1 MLITDIINILGN
13 EFSSIYCVNRQD
25 QYIQI
30 YRHLNE
36 NTELDELMNEKKTY
50 ETVIQK
56 YIETNVFEED
66 RNKMLVATDFN
77 NICKQLQL
85 VSQFTIH
92 YRIKNG
98 NDILRYRM
106 KCARIGNAD
115 TFEKIVFAFASE
127 DSDIRLD
134 ELMNEKKTYETVI
147 QKYIETNVFEED
159 RNKMLVATDFNNIC
173 KQLQLVSQFTI
184 HYRIKNGNDIL
195 RYRMKCARIG
205 NADTFEKIVFAFA
218 SEDSDIRL
226 DELGIMNLSS
236 TGEKRK
242 SIFSLLIK

>member
-1 MLITDIINILGN
+1 MKVKEKMQITDIINILGN

-30 YRHLNE
+30 YWHQNAD
-36 NTELDELMNEKKTY
+36 LDESMNEKQSYK
-50 ETVIQK
+50 TVIQK
-56 YIETNVFEED
+56 YIETNVFEVE
-66 RNKMLVATDFN
+66 RKKMLVATDFD
-77 NICKQLQL
+77 NICRQLQQ
-85 VSQFTIH
+85 VAQFTIH
-92 YRIKNG
+92 YRIKN
-98 NDILRYRM
+98 N
-106 KCARIGNAD
+106 
-115 TFEKIVFAFASE
+115 
-127 DSDIRLD
+127 
-134 ELMNEKKTYETVI
+134 
-147 QKYIETNVFEED
+147 
-159 RNKMLVATDFNNIC
+159 
-173 KQLQLVSQFTI
+173 
-184 HYRIKNGNDIL
+184 NDIL

>member
-66 RNKMLVATDFN
+66 RNKM
-77 NICKQLQL
+77 
-85 VSQFTIH
+85 
-92 YRIKNG
+92 
-98 NDILRYRM
+98 
-106 KCARIGNAD
+106 
-115 TFEKIVFAFASE
+115 
-127 DSDIRLD
+127 
-134 ELMNEKKTYETVI
+134 
-147 QKYIETNVFEED
+147 
-159 RNKMLVATDFNNIC
+159 
-173 KQLQLVSQFTI
+173 
-184 HYRIKNGNDIL
+184 

>member
-36 NTELDELMNEKKTY
+36 NTEIDELMNEKKTY

-85 VSQFTIH
+85 VSQFAIH

-98 NDILRYRM
+98 NDILRYRL
-106 KCARIGNAD
+106 KR
-115 TFEKIVFAFASE
+115 S
-127 DSDIRLD
+127 
-134 ELMNEKKTYETVI
+134 LM
-147 QKYIETNVFEED
+147 D
-159 RNKMLVATDFNNIC
+159 
-173 KQLQLVSQFTI
+173 
-184 HYRIKNGNDIL
+184 
-195 RYRMKCARIG
+195 
-205 NADTFEKIVFAFA
+205 
-218 SEDSDIRL
+218 
-226 DELGIMNLSS
+226 
-236 TGEKRK
+236 
-242 SIFSLLIK
+242 

>member
-92 YRIKNG
+92 Y
-98 NDILRYRM
+98 
-106 KCARIGNAD
+106 
-115 TFEKIVFAFASE
+115 T
-127 DSDIRLD
+127 
-134 ELMNEKKTYETVI
+134 
-147 QKYIETNVFEED
+147 
-159 RNKMLVATDFNNIC
+159 
-173 KQLQLVSQFTI
+173 
-184 HYRIKNGNDIL
+184 IKNGNDIL

>member
-98 NDILRYRM
+98 NDI
-106 KCARIGNAD
+106 
-115 TFEKIVFAFASE
+115 ASVQVGG
-127 DSDIRLD
+127 DAAHIDGHL
-134 ELMNEKKTYETVI
+134 
-147 QKYIETNVFEED
+147 
-159 RNKMLVATDFNNIC
+159 NI
-173 KQLQLVSQFTI
+173 
-184 HYRIKNGNDIL
+184 NDIL
-195 RYRMKCARIG
+195 
-205 NADTFEKIVFAFA
+205 NAYDATV
-218 SEDSDIRL
+218 
-226 DELGIMNLSS
+226 
-236 TGEKRK
+236 K
-242 SIFSLLIK
+242 SGGVVR

>member
-106 KCARIGNAD
+106 KCARIGNA
-115 TFEKIVFAFASE
+115 IHS
-127 DSDIRLD
+127 
-134 ELMNEKKTYETVI
+134 KK
-147 QKYIETNVFEED
+147 
-159 RNKMLVATDFNNIC
+159 
-173 KQLQLVSQFTI
+173 
-184 HYRIKNGNDIL
+184 
-195 RYRMKCARIG
+195 
-205 NADTFEKIVFAFA
+205 
-218 SEDSDIRL
+218 
-226 DELGIMNLSS
+226 
-236 TGEKRK
+236 
-242 SIFSLLIK
+242 

>member
-77 NICKQLQL
+77 MIYN
-85 VSQFTIH
+85 
-92 YRIKNG
+92 KNSPTSSG
-98 NDILRYRM
+98 SEMNCGFEH
-106 KCARIGNAD
+106 KC
-115 TFEKIVFAFASE
+115 S
-127 DSDIRLD
+127 
-134 ELMNEKKTYETVI
+134 
-147 QKYIETNVFEED
+147 
-159 RNKMLVATDFNNIC
+159 
-173 KQLQLVSQFTI
+173 
-184 HYRIKNGNDIL
+184 
-195 RYRMKCARIG
+195 
-205 NADTFEKIVFAFA
+205 
-218 SEDSDIRL
+218 
-226 DELGIMNLSS
+226 
-236 TGEKRK
+236 
-242 SIFSLLIK
+242 

>member
-92 YRIKNG
+92 YRIKSAM
-98 NDILRYRM
+98 RYRDFIM
-106 KCARIGNAD
+106 HDQC
-115 TFEKIVFAFASE
+115 
-127 DSDIRLD
+127 
-134 ELMNEKKTYETVI
+134 
-147 QKYIETNVFEED
+147 QK
-159 RNKMLVATDFNNIC
+159 
-173 KQLQLVSQFTI
+173 
-184 HYRIKNGNDIL
+184 
-195 RYRMKCARIG
+195 
-205 NADTFEKIVFAFA
+205 
-218 SEDSDIRL
+218 
-226 DELGIMNLSS
+226 LS
-236 TGEKRK
+236 
-242 SIFSLLIK
+242 L

>member
-92 YRIKNG
+92 YRIK
-98 NDILRYRM
+98 
-106 KCARIGNAD
+106 
-115 TFEKIVFAFASE
+115 
-127 DSDIRLD
+127 
-134 ELMNEKKTYETVI
+134 
-147 QKYIETNVFEED
+147 
-159 RNKMLVATDFNNIC
+159 
-173 KQLQLVSQFTI
+173 
-184 HYRIKNGNDIL
+184 
-195 RYRMKCARIG
+195 CARIG

>member
-98 NDILRYRM
+98 NDTLRYRM
-106 KCARIGNAD
+106 KCARIANAN
-115 TFEKIVFAFASE
+115 T
-127 DSDIRLD
+127 
-134 ELMNEKKTYETVI
+134 
-147 QKYIETNVFEED
+147 
-159 RNKMLVATDFNNIC
+159 
-173 KQLQLVSQFTI
+173 
-184 HYRIKNGNDIL
+184 
-195 RYRMKCARIG
+195 
-205 NADTFEKIVFAFA
+205 
-218 SEDSDIRL
+218 
-226 DELGIMNLSS
+226 
-236 TGEKRK
+236 
-242 SIFSLLIK
+242 IFSKVSMKKIKGLQ